1 MKERIQK
8 VLSRLGV
15 FSRRQV
21 ETLILEGRV
30 KVNNE
35 NAILGCKVDSEDI
48 IEVDGKKV
56 EIPKKSYT
64 LRVLMY
70 HKKIGEI
77 SSTNDPQGR
86 PTIYSS
92 LPIIDNGK
100 WISVGL
106 SLIHI

>member
-35 NAILGCKVDSEDI
+35 NAILGCK
-48 IEVDGKKV
+48 
-56 EIPKKSYT
+56 
-64 LRVLMY
+64 
-70 HKKIGEI
+70 
-77 SSTNDPQGR
+77 
-86 PTIYSS
+86 
-92 LPIIDNGK
+92 
-100 WISVGL
+100 
-106 SLIHI
+106 

>member
-35 NAILGCKVDSEDI
+35 NAILGCKVGPEDI
-48 IEVDGKKV
+48 IKVDGKKV
-56 EIPKKSYT
+56 EIPKNSYT

-70 HKKIGEI
+70 
-77 SSTNDPQGR
+77 
-86 PTIYSS
+86 
-92 LPIIDNGK
+92 
-100 WISVGL
+100 L